1 MMSIA
6 YQYQVSYLTAK
17 VRAGG
22 LLQDNIV
29 KFPTFA
35 GAIKFAREISYLDN
49 GKVRI
54 VGKPAIEAI

>member
-1 MMSIA
+1 MMSTA

-35 GAIKFAREISYLDN
+35 GVS
-49 GKVRI
+49 
-54 VGKPAIEAI
+54 